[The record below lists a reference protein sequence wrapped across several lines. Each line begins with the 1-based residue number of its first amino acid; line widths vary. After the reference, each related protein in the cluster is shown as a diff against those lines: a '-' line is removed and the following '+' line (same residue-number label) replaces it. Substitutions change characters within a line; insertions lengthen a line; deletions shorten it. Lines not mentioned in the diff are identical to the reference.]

1 MKQQMNKTERYFYC
15 ITAVILITIVSYNA
29 VRTKTVE
36 VTNTEIVE
44 IEVIKEVEVEK
55 QPYEERK
62 VMINK
67 NISTIDAMGI
77 RGLGMYIDAEW
88 RGQVEQAQLERTSAH
103 LNKNPDGSVNA
114 VLKRADQQ

>member
-1 MKQQMNKTERYFYC
+1 MKEQMNKTERYFYC

-55 QPYEERK
+55 MVSECKTFDEAFKVHREFFGKHGTFFWNGKEYHLYFREE
-62 VMINK
+62 I
-67 NISTIDAMGI
+67 
-77 RGLGMYIDAEW
+77 
-88 RGQVEQAQLERTSAH
+88 
-103 LNKNPDGSVNA
+103 
-114 VLKRADQQ
+114 